1 MTFNTSII
9 AAMTAA
15 ALVLG
20 AAGAASAQSVAAD
33 NGPSMTV
40 RLADIDLSSKD
51 GALAAM
57 HRIETAADTVCGGE
71 PAVREWTRRASYD
84 QCRSTAIK
92 GAVAAVG
99 RPVLSEVADASYKA
113 PVFVASN

>member
-1 MTFNTSII
+1 MTFNASIA

-15 ALVLG
+15 ALVFG
-20 AAGAASAQSVAAD
+20 AAGAASAQSTAD
-33 NGPSMTV
+33 ANPSVTV
-40 RLADIDLSSKD
+40 RLTDVDLSSKD

-57 HRIETAADTVCGGE
+57 HRIEAAADTVCGGE

-99 RPVLSEVADASYKA
+99 RTVLSQVADASYKA
-113 PVFVASN
+113 PVFFALN